1 MLEVREVCKSFPIG
15 ENRFEP
21 VLNNISFTLP
31 DNGFY
36 FIVGKSGC
44 GKSTLLNILMG
55 LMKPDSGEVYVDG
68 ENVTNFTKDREN
80 VYLRDEIGIIFQ
92 HYNLFE
98 DLSVK
103 DNLEIAISIKGIVDR
118 SNLDTLLLRYDL
130 YDKLD
135 QKVST
140 LSGGEKQRLALIR
153 ALISSPK
160 ILFCDEPTGAL
171 DNENGL
177 KLMEDLRK
185 VSRQILVVCVTHNKR
200 LFEQFNDGYILLKE
214 GCQKSFIKETNPT
227 NKLIYEKTNKRTGN
241 RLTPL
246 TRKNIVKN
254 IRTNV
259 INSICAGFSVFSMI
273 LSLFFNSGINHT
285 KDFLLKTYA
294 DSNTYVV
301 SKVTEEEIKDSLIS
315 LVKNTKPNYNEI
327 QTLTN
332 DIGDC
337 LIFDDFTY
345 FLSGTK
351 KLLVENETLTEFTLK
366 PYFNKNHAVN
376 DICVNDS
383 FIELFKKQFNFSPK
397 IGTQFELQLSKQHVY
412 FNENNNE
419 NVVENFNVSVDIS
432 LKEIKDE
439 FGYLTTP
446 TLYYSPILI
455 ENILKETEAIKTTA
469 INKEKTSFY
478 DLLEKAENDEAITN
492 YAYNVITLN
501 DESNENLIK
510 LSKDKNFQGFNI
522 SNNSQTIVNSFMN
535 LSNSVFLGINIFI
548 FLAIVT
554 SLFISAFL
562 SYSSSIRCRKES
574 AILTI
579 LGAKDKD
586 ILKIYLKEEMIFTV
600 VGLLLGILGAFAF
613 TPLLNNF
620 LQSFFVVPS
629 VINLNMLTILFIFIL
644 LIILNFSLNLLTLK
658 FQKRKNVCEEL
669 KEE

>member
-1 MLEVREVCKSFPIG
+1 
-15 ENRFEP
+15 
-21 VLNNISFTLP
+21 
-31 DNGFY
+31 
-36 FIVGKSGC
+36 
-44 GKSTLLNILMG
+44 
-55 LMKPDSGEVYVDG
+55 
-68 ENVTNFTKDREN
+68 
-80 VYLRDEIGIIFQ
+80 
-92 HYNLFE
+92 
-98 DLSVK
+98 
-103 DNLEIAISIKGIVDR
+103 
-118 SNLDTLLLRYDL
+118 
-130 YDKLD
+130 
-135 QKVST
+135 
-140 LSGGEKQRLALIR
+140 
-153 ALISSPK
+153 
-160 ILFCDEPTGAL
+160 
-171 DNENGL
+171 
-177 KLMEDLRK
+177 
-185 VSRQILVVCVTHNKR
+185 
-200 LFEQFNDGYILLKE
+200 
-214 GCQKSFIKETNPT
+214 
-227 NKLIYEKTNKRTGN
+227 
-241 RLTPL
+241 
-246 TRKNIVKN
+246 
-254 IRTNV
+254 
-259 INSICAGFSVFSMI
+259 MI

-383 FIELFKKQFNFSPK
+383 FVELFKNKFNFSPK
-397 IGTQFELQLSKQHVY
+397 IGTQFELQLSKEHVY

-419 NVVENFNVSVDIS
+419 NIVENFNVSVDIS

-522 SNNSQTIVNSFMN
+522 SNNSQTIVNSFMD
-535 LSNSVFLGINIFI
+535 LSNSLFLGINIFI

-579 LGAKDKD
+579 LGAKEKD